1 LRQDGRT
8 RLNFDESDSDLGN
21 IASAAMAIAMIAAA
35 ALAIGGVKLMFNPDY
50 RSKGVLML
58 VMAVVLVA
66 NVLIWTL

>member
-1 LRQDGRT
+1 
-8 RLNFDESDSDLGN
+8 
-21 IASAAMAIAMIAAA
+21 MAIAMIAAA

-58 VMAVVLVA
+58 VMAAVLVA